1 MCGLTAV
8 ISHSSSNPSPVELAS
23 AMSAA
28 IPHRGPDAHDVW
40 SEDSVALG
48 HVRLSILELS
58 PAGAQPMVSSDGRW
72 VIAFNGEIYD
82 HAAMRSDLSGPWRGR
97 SDTETLV
104 EAFAAWGPEVALTR
118 ASGMF
123 AIAAWDRRERRLWL
137 ARDRFG
143 EKPLYYGI
151 VGSTFR
157 AASELKA
164 LLAGAPRP
172 AVDRNA
178 LALFLRHNYVPGPYT
193 IWQGVHKLPPGHLLS
208 VDAAGHADAPRP
220 WWRVADLVTT
230 PAFTGSDDDAVN
242 ELDRRLRLV
251 VGRQMAADVPLG
263 AFLSGGVD
271 SSAVVALM
279 QAQSTRRVRTF
290 TIGFEEKD
298 YDESGHAEAVAR
310 HLHTEHT
317 TMRVTAEEARSVI
330 PDLPTIWDEPFADSS
345 QIPTLLLSR
354 LTKQHVTVSLSGDGG
369 DELFAGYNRYTLLS
383 KLARAYA
390 IPTILRRVIAIAM
403 RAVPPRIWDMAAW
416 PLPGARRAGDKA
428 HKLASVL
435 AAQGVD
441 ELYLGLVSHW
451 PDPSR
456 IVLGGTE
463 PATALTDGWARTI
476 ADRLRRLQY
485 LDQVTYLPDDILVK
499 VDRAA
504 MSTSLE
510 TRVPLL
516 DHGLAAFAWSLPNRM
531 RVRDGHGKW
540 ILRQVL
546 DRYVPR
552 ALIERPKMGFGI
564 PLGEWLRGPLR
575 AWAED
580 LLAEDRLRREG
591 FFHPAPIRLKWAE
604 HLTGR
609 RNWQY
614 HLWDIL
620 MFQAW
625 HARWLGS

>member
-1 MCGLTAV
+1 MTPTQ
-8 ISHSSSNPSPVELAS
+8 NPVVP
-23 AMSAA
+23 A
-28 IPHRGPDAHDVW
+28 IPHRGPDAHDIW
-40 SEDSVALG
+40 CESPIALG

-58 PAGAQPMVSSDGRW
+58 PAGAQPMASRDGRW

-82 HAAMRSDLSGPWRGR
+82 HNDMRADLPGPWRGR

-104 EAFAAWGPEVALTR
+104 EAIAAWGVEAALAR

-123 AIAAWDRRERRLWL
+123 ALAAWDRQERRLWL

-143 EKPLYYGI
+143 EKPLYYGM
-151 VGSTFR
+151 VGGAFR

-164 LLAGAPRP
+164 LLAGASRP
-172 AVDRNA
+172 TVDRNA
-178 LALFLRHNYVPGPYT
+178 LALYLRHNYVPGPYT
-193 IWQGVHKLPPGHLLS
+193 IWQGVQKLLPGHLLT
-208 VDAAGHADAPRP
+208 VDAAGQAGTPRP
-220 WWRVADLVTT
+220 WWRVADLLQA
-230 PAFTGSDDDAVN
+230 PSFAGGDGEAVD
-242 ELDRRLRLV
+242 ELDRRLRQV

-271 SSAVVALM
+271 SSAVVAMM
-279 QAQSTRRVRTF
+279 QAQSSRRVRTF

-310 HLHTEHT
+310 HLGTEHT
-317 TMRVTAEEARSVI
+317 TMRVTAEEARAVI
-330 PDLPTIWDEPFADSS
+330 PDLPLIWDEPFADSS

-354 LTKQHVTVSLSGDGG
+354 LTKKHVTVSLSGDGG

-383 KLARAYA
+383 KLARTHAMPA
-390 IPTILRRVIAIAM
+390 LLRRALAGVM
-403 RAVPPRIWDMAAW
+403 RAVPPAIWDLAAW
-416 PLPGARRAGDKA
+416 PVPGSRRVGDKV
-428 HKLASVL
+428 HKLAGVL
-435 AAQGVD
+435 GARDVD

-451 PDPSR
+451 REPSR
-456 IVLGGTE
+456 IVLGATE
-463 PATALTDGWARTI
+463 PPTALTDGRVKAI
-476 ADRLRRLQY
+476 ADRLHRLQF

-516 DHGLAAFAWSLPNRM
+516 DHSLAAFAWSLPNRM
-531 RVRDGHGKW
+531 RVRDGCGKW

-564 PLGEWLRGPLR
+564 PLDAWLRGPLR
-575 AWAED
+575 DWAES

-591 FFHPAPIRLKWAE
+591 FLAPELIRRRWDE
-604 HLTGR
+604 HLSGR

-620 MFQAW
+620 MFQSWHDAW
-625 HARWLGS
+625 MKP